1 MNNILLIM
9 KIEMSTSNIPL
20 PYDIFGFNGVVVKL
34 SPTEYPSRHPNPNMG
49 RVGCFGGKNRPPTEY
64 PNRRPNLGTSR
75 VGTQKCLTLSPRPK
89 KSRLCRPTV
98 SQRGESRGAACARL
112 RRHVCSS
119 APPRVTAR
127 AAISAICWR
136 RACSSVRQS
145 ALSRA
150 VRWPRR

>member
-20 PYDIFGFNGVVVKL
+20 PYDIFGFNGAVVRL
-34 SPTEYPSRHPNPNMG
+34 SPTEYPSRHANPNMG
-49 RVGCFGGKNRPPTEY
+49 CAGCFGGKNRLQRSTQ
-64 PNRRPNLGTSR
+64 RPNLGTSR